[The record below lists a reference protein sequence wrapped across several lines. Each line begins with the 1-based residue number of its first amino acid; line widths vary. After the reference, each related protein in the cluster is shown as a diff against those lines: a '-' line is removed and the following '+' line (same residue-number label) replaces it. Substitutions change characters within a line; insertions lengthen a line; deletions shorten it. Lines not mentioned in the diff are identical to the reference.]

1 MNDLKFPYAEDASF
15 ITQEVM
21 KKMTQSKNRF
31 TIGIPK
37 ENNDEEKRLALT
49 PEAVD
54 MIVEAGHRV
63 VLETGAGL
71 GINYSDTRYSEN
83 GAKIVKDKQTVFES
97 DIIFKI
103 SSPTIEE
110 IKMMKQRATICS
122 MLQLSDFSKE
132 TILAM
137 MSGKINGIGY
147 ELISENDGK
156 YHPVRASISEIE
168 GATAISVAS
177 ELLSNAHGGKG
188 ILMGGIP
195 GVSPTEI
202 VIIGA
207 GVAGTIATRAAL
219 SLGASVKVFDND
231 INKLRNIQSA
241 LGRTLFTSIFQP
253 NVLLNAFRTADVVI
267 GAMRY
272 IDINSSVRYV
282 ITEDMIKTMKKGAL
296 IIDLRVSQGGCF
308 ETSCFLPK
316 DHPKVFER
324 YGILH
329 YCVPN
334 LSSRVARTT
343 SMALS
348 NIFTPFILQLEDMT
362 GGSTGINKPDHAL
375 HSGFYMYSGKL
386 VNSYVAGCFNLP
398 SNDIGL
404 FLSAY

>member
-1 MNDLKFPYAEDASF
+1 MNNSKFSYVEETSF
-15 ITQEVM
+15 ITQEMM
-21 KKMTQSKNRF
+21 KEKTKSKNQF

-37 ENNDEEKRLALT
+37 ENCEREKRLALT

-63 VLETGAGL
+63 ILETGAGL
-71 GINYSDTRYSEN
+71 GINYSDARYSDS
-83 GAKIVKDKQTVFES
+83 GAEIVEDKETVFQS

-103 SSPTIEE
+103 SPPSIEE
-110 IKMMKQRATICS
+110 INGMKQRATICS
-122 MLQLSDFSKE
+122 LLQLPDFSKE

-137 MSGKINGIGY
+137 AGKKINGIGY

-156 YHPVRASISEIE
+156 YYPIRAAISEIE

-188 ILMGGIP
+188 ILMGGVP
-195 GVSPTEI
+195 GVSPTET
-202 VIIGA
+202 VILGA
-207 GVAGTIATRAAL
+207 GAAGTMAARAAL
-219 SLGASVKVFDND
+219 ALGAAVKVFDND
-231 INKLRNIQSA
+231 VNKLRNIQGA
-241 LGRTLFTSIFQP
+241 LGPTLFTSVFHP

-272 IDINSSVRYV
+272 INSGSSVRYV
-282 ITEDMIKTMKKGAL
+282 ITEDIIKTMKKGAL
-296 IIDLRVSQGGCF
+296 IIDLRVNQGGCF
-308 ETSCFLPK
+308 ETSCFLPQG
-316 DHPKVFER
+316 HPDIFEK

-348 NIFTPFILQLEDMT
+348 NIFTPFITQMGES
-362 GGSTGINKPDHAL
+362 GGFARTDYAFR
-375 HSGFYMYSGKL
+375 SGFYMYGGKL
-386 VNSYVAGCFNLP
+386 VNPYVARHFNLP